1 MAPVI
6 VTLVRHGESV
16 DNLTSLWAGHRDAP
30 LTNYGYTQAQRL
42 GDHFK
47 DVPITAIY
55 ASDLKRA
62 QTTARCVWEKNQ
74 SQPKPPF
81 TISPLLREQFF
92 GEAEGMPW
100 DAGRYHSAHLPW
112 EDHRA
117 FRLAPNAE
125 SLNDVSARATQVL
138 RHFILPH
145 LLATASVPS
154 NATFPAQHHLVLF
167 AHGIWLSEMLFAI
180 KLAGDPKVRFV
191 KASGGYQNTA
201 WSRIEIELD
210 GLGEGLESLPRVS
223 ETPEGG
229 DGVESVERD
238 EQEGKT
244 EFDSPPAPSEAAA
257 NPPQSNGEGN
267 SDAEGDSKNDGTPP
281 LPPQFAA
288 LLPTLPPI
296 PPRDP
301 SLPPVANL
309 AVEEP
314 TPRIR
319 YRVVAFNQ
327 SQHLVGL
334 KRTKGGV
341 GSGQWDDKQRG
352 LKEFFAG
359 GGLNPMKGGS

>member
-6 VTLVRHGESV
+6 LTLVRHGESV

-62 QTTARCVWEKNQ
+62 QTTARCVWEKNR
-74 SQPKPPF
+74 SDPKPPF

-100 DAGRYHSAHLPW
+100 DAGKYHSAHLPW

-125 SLNDVSARATQVL
+125 SLDDVSARASQVL

-145 LLATASVPS
+145 LVATASVPS
-154 NATFPAQHHLVLF
+154 TATFPEQHHLVLF
-167 AHGIWLSEMLFAI
+167 AHGIWLSEMMFAI
-180 KLAGDPKVRFV
+180 KLAGDPRVRFV
-191 KASGGYQNTA
+191 KSQGGYQNTA

-210 GLGEGLESLPRVS
+210 DDDNEGFSTLPRTSPACAEGEG
-223 ETPEGG
+223 
-229 DGVESVERD
+229 VERVVRTD
-238 EQEGKT
+238 GNP
-244 EFDSPPAPSEAAA
+244 DPDLVSPPAPSEAA
-257 NPPQSNGEGN
+257 PSHEDESTREDDSDSSNR
-267 SDAEGDSKNDGTPP
+267 PP
-281 LPPQFAA
+281 LSPRFAS
-288 LLPTLPPI
+288 LLPTLPPV

-301 SLPPVANL
+301 ALPPVPDL
-309 AVEEP
+309 A
-314 TPRIR
+314 TMPRIR
-319 YRVVAFNQ
+319 HRVVAFNQ

-334 KRTKGGV
+334 KRTKGGI
-341 GSGQWDDKQRG
+341 GSGEWDDKQRG

-359 GGLNPMKGGS
+359 GGGAGVAKS

>member
-55 ASDLKRA
+55 TSDLKRA
-62 QTTARCVWEKNQ
+62 QTTARCVYEKNETT
-74 SQPKPPF
+74 PKPPF
-81 TISPLLREQFF
+81 TVSPLLREQFF

-100 DAGRYHSAHLPW
+100 DAGKYHSAHLPW

-125 SLNDVSARATQVL
+125 SLNDVSRRATQVL

-154 NATFPAQHHLVLF
+154 SSASFGDQHHLVLF

-180 KLAGDPKVRFV
+180 KLASDPSVRFV
-191 KASGGYQNTA
+191 KSSGGYQNTA

-210 GLGEGLESLPRVS
+210 GPGEGSLPRFS
-223 ETPEGG
+223 PTPEGG
-229 DGVESVERD
+229 DGVESVEED
-238 EQEGKT
+238 EKRGQT

-257 NPPQSNGEGN
+257 TPGQDEADEEEDKGGR
-267 SDAEGDSKNDGTPP
+267 PP
-281 LPPQFAA
+281 LPPQFAS

-296 PPRDP
+296 PTRDP
-301 SLPPVANL
+301 SLPPVPNL
-309 AVEEP
+309 STSDP
-314 TPRIR
+314 IPRVR

-341 GSGQWDDKQRG
+341 GSGSWDDKQRG

-359 GGLNPMKGGS
+359 GGGGGAANPMKG